1 MATDESR
8 KRIVETAAQLF
19 NSRGIRGVTMDDIAA
34 SLRISKRTLYETF
47 ANKEELLA
55 ECLQMVHDEIEGRHK
70 EVYMK
75 VEEPLLVALYMVR
88 INAMSNHSYH
98 HLIEESKRYYPEI
111 HDHFFNNYTCAFR
124 DMLMKAMNYAKDN
137 NYLRPNVDIET
148 TVDFICRFVQAHRIS
163 ETADSGEYAEKMSEI
178 SFTFLRGLMSTDTI
192 IRYEK
197 KEGDFKKIMNL
208 E

>member
-1 MATDESR
+1 
-8 KRIVETAAQLF
+8 
-19 NSRGIRGVTMDDIAA
+19 
-34 SLRISKRTLYETF
+34 
-47 ANKEELLA
+47 
-55 ECLQMVHDEIEGRHK
+55 
-70 EVYMK
+70 
-75 VEEPLLVALYMVR
+75 MVR

-163 ETADSGEYAEKMSEI
+163 ETADSGEYNSADVDDAVREYAEKMSEI

>member
-55 ECLQMVHDEIEGRHK
+55 ECLQMVHAEIERRHK

-98 HLIEESKRYYPEI
+98 HLIEESERYYPEI
-111 HDHFFNNYTCAFR
+111 HDHFFKIHTCAFR
-124 DMLMKAMNYAKDN
+124 DMLMKAMNYAKVN
-137 NYLRPNVDIET
+137 NYLRPNVDIDT
-148 TVDFICRFVQAHRIS
+148 TVDFVSRFVQAHRIS
-163 ETADSGEYAEKMSEI
+163 ETADSGVYAEKMSEI
-178 SFTFLRGLMSTDTI
+178 CYTFLRGLMSTDTI

-197 KEGDFKKIMNL
+197 KEGDFKKIINI

>member
-55 ECLQMVHDEIEGRHK
+55 ECLQMVHDEIEDRHK

-88 INAMSNHSYH
+88 INAMSNHSYN
-98 HLIEESKRYYPEI
+98 HLIEETERYY
-111 HDHFFNNYTCAFR
+111 
-124 DMLMKAMNYAKDN
+124 
-137 NYLRPNVDIET
+137 
-148 TVDFICRFVQAHRIS
+148 S
-163 ETADSGEYAEKMSEI
+163 ETDDHI
-178 SFTFLRGLMSTDTI
+178 FTITTSATSDI
-192 IRYEK
+192 PC
-197 KEGDFKKIMNL
+197 
-208 E
+208 